1 MPSVSWTNTSAHTA
15 LSICLLVLE
24 VAVDRRRRDAHPIG
38 DGADRHRR
46 LVVGLVEQLADRGED
61 LLAELLALAAA
72 GPGTRA
78 ESRAAGPLQHTSVLG
93 VDAVSSA
100 SSSSRST
107 CSENPKRSWKRR
119 SGPGAHQLASP
130 ARRMN
135 AGTSVER
142 IRKAS
147 TSTASVSPMPNIFM
161 NDTWPVAKARNTT
174 AISTAAAVT
183 IRPVRSNPTA
193 TDVTVSEPRSCSSL
207 IRDRRNTS

>member
-1 MPSVSWTNTSAHTA
+1 MARIDTA
-15 LSICLLVLE
+15 
-24 VAVDRRRRDAHPIG
+24 A
-38 DGADRHRR
+38 

-61 LLAELLALAAA
+61 LQASPSPRRARTRAGLTVARSFELEVLLA
-72 GPGTRA
+72 G
-78 ESRAAGPLQHTSVLG
+78 
-93 VDAVSSA
+93 AVSSA

-147 TSTASVSPMPNIFM
+147 TSTA
-161 NDTWPVAKARNTT
+161 R
-174 AISTAAAVT
+174 
-183 IRPVRSNPTA
+183 
-193 TDVTVSEPRSCSSL
+193 
-207 IRDRRNTS
+207 